1 VTYEDMS
8 SLGSPRQSQFTAD
21 SADTSARQSK
31 AVELDEKIQPSTLS
45 LPLRDNLLIHSDSNE
60 ENDEMDDGDHT
71 ELTIKKKLKKKTD
84 LAKQ

>member
-1 VTYEDMS
+1 MS

-45 LPLRDNLLIHSDSNE
+45 LPLRDNSLIHSDSNE
-60 ENDEMDDGDHT
+60 ENDEMDDGDQT

>member
-1 VTYEDMS
+1 MS

-21 SADTSARQSK
+21 SAVTSARQSK
-31 AVELDEKIQPSTLS
+31 AVELDEKIAPTTLS
-45 LPLRDNLLIHSDSNE
+45 LPLRDNSILQSDSNE

-71 ELTIKKKLKKKTD
+71 ELTMKKKLKKKTD